1 MASIGHIAVGMA
13 FGRAYSRDPVV
24 AKRAMWAFSALAM
37 WPDADALG
45 FVFGV
50 PYDSPFGHRGATH
63 SLVVAVVLG
72 LLAYPLAKRWD
83 LPARRT
89 AIFAVLVAVSHGLLD
104 TMTYGG
110 GFGCALFWPLTAA
123 RYWAPFRF
131 IPIAPI
137 GMGMLSATGVHVMM
151 AELIIFLPFWAY
163 ALMPR
168 RRSEIP

>member
-24 AKRAMWAFSALAM
+24 AKRAMVAFSVLSI
-37 WPDADALG
+37 WPDADAIG
-45 FVFGV
+45 FVFHV
-50 PYDSPFGHRGATH
+50 PYASTFGHRGATH
-63 SLVVAVVLG
+63 SLLVALALG

-89 AIFAVLVAVSHGLLD
+89 AIFATLVAVSHGLLD

-110 GFGCALFWPLTAA
+110 GHGCALFWPITSA
-123 RYWAPFRF
+123 RYWALFRF

-137 GMGMLSATGVHVMM
+137 GAGLLSPYGLRVMLN
-151 AELIIFLPFWAY
+151 ELVLFSPFWAY
-163 ALMPR
+163 ALFFR
-168 RRSEIP
+168 RRAKA

>member
-13 FGRAYSRDPVV
+13 FGRAYSRDPIV
-24 AKRAMWAFSALAM
+24 AKRAMWAFSALSM
-37 WPDADALG
+37 WPDADAIG
-45 FVFGV
+45 FVFHV
-50 PYDSPFGHRGATH
+50 PYASTFGHRGATH
-63 SLVVAVVLG
+63 SLIVALALG
-72 LLAYPLAKRWD
+72 ALAWPLAKRWG

-89 AIFAVLVAVSHGLLD
+89 AIFATIVAMSHGLLD

-110 GFGCALFWPLTAA
+110 GHGCALFWPITDA
-123 RYWAPFRF
+123 RYWAPLRF

-137 GMGMLSATGVHVMM
+137 GAGMLSPMGVHVMM

-168 RRSEIP
+168 RRAETP

>member
-1 MASIGHIAVGMA
+1 MA
-13 FGRAYSRDPVV
+13 FGRAYSDEPRV
-24 AKRAMWAFSALAM
+24 ARRAMVAFSILSI

-63 SLVVAVVLG
+63 SLLVALVLG
-72 LLAYPLAKRWD
+72 LLAYPLAKRWG

-89 AIFAVLVAVSHGLLD
+89 AIFATLVAVSHGLLD
-104 TMTYGG
+104 TMTFGG
-110 GFGCALFWPLTAA
+110 GHGCALFWPLTAH
-123 RYWAPFRF
+123 RYWAPLRF

-137 GMGMLSATGVHVMM
+137 GLGLFSAAGIHVMM

-168 RRSEIP
+168 RPTPAQ